1 MAICPLTASDCPNLH
16 LVAVTQHG
24 VRLYFSTVPLAQ
36 QQNANVPTESAKPQG
51 LYLLHVRLPPGYTPN
66 ATIGKPKLIHSAFHS
81 NGTLLMV
88 STPQQDQDVLWSLS
102 AVSQQQCSSNDK
114 TAQNRNLF
122 QEPFPLRPYLAESS
136 TVMPLNGQVWSI
148 AEMGSDNSASSTI
161 GSPIQNAKTNKKVV
175 LLTNQ
180 GVQIVSLVKP
190 MHMLMQLLLA
200 CHGPHHDAIKGYFQS
215 QTEANACATSVLLAC
230 MEAFRGTDI
239 GMWATQAILLYGG
252 EPNFGGNYL
261 MRNQATVARQ
271 LGSPW
276 PSNQTRNMQM
286 FMSTPLHSTPRN
298 PTSMQHQQQQQQYPV
313 SPSKKT
319 LPSPS
324 IHPSAKIN
332 LTFRK
337 MNFSHQSNAK
347 SNTER

>member
-1 MAICPLTASDCPNLH
+1 MFKPVVTLCPLTASDCPHLH

-24 VRLYFSTVPLAQ
+24 VRFYFSTIPLMQ
-36 QQNANVPTESAKPQG
+36 QHHQNINAPIESTKPQG

-66 ATIGKPKLIHSAFHS
+66 ATIGKPKLIHSAFYS

-102 AVSQQQCSSNDK
+102 S
-114 TAQNRNLF
+114 
-122 QEPFPLRPYLAESS
+122 EPFPLRPYLAESS
-136 TVMPLNGQVWSI
+136 TVMPLNGQVWSM
-148 AEMGSDNSASSTI
+148 AEMGSDNVSSTH
-161 GSPIQNAKTNKKVV
+161 SPLQHAKTNKKVI

-180 GVQIVSLVKP
+180 GVQIISLVKP

-215 QTEANACATSVLLAC
+215 QTEANACATSILLAC

-239 GMWATQAILLYGG
+239 GMWATQAFLLYGG

-261 MRNQATVARQ
+261 VKNQATSTRQ

-276 PSNQTRNMQM
+276 PSKCDQLIAR
-286 FMSTPLHSTPRN
+286 RDG
-298 PTSMQHQQQQQQYPV
+298 
-313 SPSKKT
+313 T
-319 LPSPS
+319 LYKSS
-324 IHPSAKIN
+324 N
-332 LTFRK
+332 VFRCI
-337 MNFSHQSNAK
+337 F
-347 SNTER
+347 R